1 MFGILKL
8 EKASTPN
15 ASVIECCFEIEL
27 GDHKYHYCGVLN
39 YFISLGVI
47 AFLGQFVLRKFD
59 LINIY
64 RCPFDE
70 RDKN

>member
-1 MFGILKL
+1 MKRHINP
-8 EKASTPN
+8 T
-15 ASVIECCFEIEL
+15 SVIERFFL
-27 GDHKYHYCGVLN
+27 GSEGDDRYHYCGVLN